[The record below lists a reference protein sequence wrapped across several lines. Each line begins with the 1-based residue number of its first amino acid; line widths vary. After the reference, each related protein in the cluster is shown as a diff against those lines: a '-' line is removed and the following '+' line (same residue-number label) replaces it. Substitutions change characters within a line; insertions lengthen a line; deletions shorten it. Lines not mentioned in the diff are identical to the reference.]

1 MNLRKIDGHMG
12 LIDRLKLQQKR
23 KKEAVKKGMSRS
35 GNLSG
40 LFILY
45 PLIFLTY
52 YGTMSDS
59 ELPMVLSRIIFY
71 LGIIIWM
78 ISLSLTVWDF
88 LHNNQVLVGLS
99 TYFMFIYGLFV
110 TPIMSTTAWG
120 NGSLQFI
127 ILQEVSIILYP
138 IIFLLIMA
146 MAFTGRDGNFRFA
159 KLRNIVGN
167 IYIYIPALMTV
178 FGLLMS
184 YFVSEYYVVYLFWG
198 LAIFC
203 SVMIDLVWY
212 IDFYPLHHKG
222 TSAVASKAQS
232 QAVDAL
238 GDMLQEKHF
247 DKERFK

>member
-1 MNLRKIDGHMG
+1 MG
-12 LIDRLKLQQKR
+12 LIERLKLQQKR
-23 KKEAVKKGMSRS
+23 KKATVKKGMSRL

-40 LFILY
+40 LFIFY
-45 PLIFLTY
+45 PLILLVF
-52 YGTMSDS
+52 YGTMNNS
-59 ELPMVLSRIIFY
+59 ELPMVLNRIIFY
-71 LGIIIWM
+71 SGIVIWVT
-78 ISLSLTVWDF
+78 SLLLTVWDF
-88 LHNNQVLVGLS
+88 LRNNRLFVGLS
-99 TYFMFIYGLFV
+99 TYLMFIYGLFL

-138 IIFLLIMA
+138 IIFSLIMA

-203 SVMIDLVWY
+203 SVMIDLAWY
-212 IDFYPLHHKG
+212 IAFYPLHHKG

-232 QAVDAL
+232 QAVDTM
-238 GDMLQEKHF
+238 GDTLQEKQF
-247 DKERFK
+247 DKDEFTEE